1 MSKTIR
7 LAGAQLPVGTDIQ
20 LNKREILQAMDWA
33 KENEVDHLL
42 TPEGSLSGW
51 YGGWECK
58 LDELKEALKEVED
71 HQKKLGIGLHLGTNF
86 KETEPCGDFLR
97 NEIRHY
103 NKGGDLR
110 GLTIKALPIFGTE
123 CVLPKDQKRD
133 PIVVVDL
140 LEESIDQLVDDKIY
154 EQSIAAGLICNDL
167 YGSGEIGVLP
177 ITTMFKQM
185 NVLDV
190 VLHATNGRKMPED
203 DPCFEVFDL
212 WHEAHLRMSAWNM
225 GIPIL
230 TADACTM
237 WDWDGNE
244 DEIDTYR
251 TSSTSGFVT
260 PHEGWVVTVPR
271 YGRQYFKYDYTLPGK
286 QYFNSETGE
295 EVFPND

>member
-7 LAGAQLPVGTDIQ
+7 LAGAQIPVGIDIQ
-20 LNKREILQAMDWA
+20 SNKREILQAMDWA

-103 NKGGDLR
+103 NKSGDLR
-110 GLTIKALPIFGTE
+110 GLTMKALPIFGTE
-123 CVLPKDQKRD
+123 CVVPRDEKRD
-133 PIVVVDL
+133 PIVVIDL
-140 LEESIDQLVDDKIY
+140 LEESVDQLADDKIY
-154 EQSIAAGLICNDL
+154 EQSMAAGLICNDL
-167 YGSGEIGVLP
+167 YGSGEVGVVP
-177 ITTMFKQM
+177 ITTMMKGM
-185 NVLDV
+185 GCLDV

-203 DPCFEVFDL
+203 DSCYEVFDL

-260 PHEGWVVTVPR
+260 PHEGWAVTVPR